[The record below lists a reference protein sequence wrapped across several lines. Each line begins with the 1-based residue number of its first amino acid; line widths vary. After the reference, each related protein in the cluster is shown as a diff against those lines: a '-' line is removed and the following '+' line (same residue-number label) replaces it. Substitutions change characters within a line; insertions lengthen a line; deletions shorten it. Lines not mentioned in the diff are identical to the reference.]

1 MEDRPLTGCKVNPTV
16 GLKVDAFGDH
26 GKLVPWHAKI
36 ADEFIT
42 KLCRRGD
49 HVVAPLGAEPPNDP
63 PHRSKSPT
71 AKLEIVDNLDDCAAE
86 REGHCLAVDHK
97 VRPKAI
103 DSPLRAKPRRG
114 GGKPRQRRATQGK
127 DRQIETRS

>member
-71 AKLEIVDNLDDCAAE
+71 ARLEIVHKLADRAPQRQGHSLPLDNKC
-86 REGHCLAVDHK
+86 
-97 VRPKAI
+97 RPNPPY
-103 DSPLRAKPRRG
+103 SPLTPHPPPPPAIPRH
-114 GGKPRQRRATQGK
+114 
-127 DRQIETRS
+127 

>member
-71 AKLEIVDNLDDCAAE
+71 ARLEIVDNLDDCAAE
-86 REGHCLAVDHK
+86 RKGHCLAMDNK

-103 DSPLRAKPRRG
+103 DNPLRAKPSRG
-114 GGKPRQRRATQGK
+114 GGKPRQRRATQCK

>member
-16 GLKVDAFGDH
+16 SMKVEAFGDH

-36 ADEFIT
+36 ADDFIT

-86 REGHCLAVDHK
+86 REGHCLAVDHN
-97 VRPKAI
+97 VRPKAL
-103 DSPLRAKPRRG
+103 DSPLPPNPPPAAGNPLPTLPAQPH
-114 GGKPRQRRATQGK
+114 PRQ
-127 DRQIETRS
+127 S

>member
-16 GLKVDAFGDH
+16 GLKVDAFWDH

-42 KLCRRGD
+42 NLSRRGD
-49 HVVAPLGAEPPNDP
+49 YIVAPLGAEPPNNP
-63 PHRSKSPT
+63 PHGSKSPT
-71 AKLEIVDNLDDCAAE
+71 ARLEIVDNLDDCAPEWE
-86 REGHCLAVDHK
+86 RHCLAMDNK

-103 DSPLRAKPRRG
+103 DNPLRAKPSRG
-114 GGKPRQRRATQGK
+114 GAKARQRRATQGN
-127 DRQIETRS
+127 DRQIEARS